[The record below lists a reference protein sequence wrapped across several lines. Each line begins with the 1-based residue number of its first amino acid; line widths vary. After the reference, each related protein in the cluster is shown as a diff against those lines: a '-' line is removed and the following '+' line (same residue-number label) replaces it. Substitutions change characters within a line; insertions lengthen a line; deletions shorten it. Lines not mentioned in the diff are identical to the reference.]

1 MNKSDNGGFPRSQV
15 DNGGKRDLHTQG
27 TRHVALTIEPRVED
41 GVAVLELSG
50 SLTLGPYLPALRR
63 AAREIL
69 DKNRVSGLILKVSG
83 VTATDSSGLGE
94 LTVIYSLASRREC
107 PILLVGVSASLH
119 GMLEMTHLD
128 GLLPA
133 AGDMASAKKQLK
145 KS

>member
-1 MNKSDNGGFPRSQV
+1 V
-15 DNGGKRDLHTQG
+15 DNAVKRDLHTQG
-27 TRHVALTIEPRVED
+27 IRGVALTIDSRVED

-50 SLTLGPYLPALRR
+50 SLTLGPQLPALRR
-63 AAREIL
+63 TAREVL

-83 VTATDSSGLGE
+83 LTATDSSGLGE
-94 LTVIYSLASRREC
+94 LTVVYTLASRREC
-107 PILLVGVSASLH
+107 PLLLVGVSASLR

-133 AGDMASAKKQLK
+133 ASDLASAKQQLK